1 MEENRLRLLILGAH
15 PDDAEYHAGGLAS
28 IYRQLGH
35 DVKMVSLTDGS
46 AGHHKKPR
54 AELAAVRREE
64 AAAAG
69 REIVIVLVHGLYD
82 LPWP

>member
-35 DVKMVSLTDGS
+35 AVKMV
-46 AGHHKKPR
+46 
-54 AELAAVRREE
+54 
-64 AAAAG
+64 
-69 REIVIVLVHGLYD
+69 
-82 LPWP
+82 